1 MIKRPISWLLG
12 CSICILSSNAF
23 SQDILYEH
31 KAFLHSV
38 SPVADG
44 AIGDGEYASSEFLS
58 FVDIENPGNP
68 FPGLNQMC
76 GDVDCND
83 EDPADGDADLS
94 ATIHWGYTD
103 TDFFMAFD
111 VTDQTIDAD
120 EGAAPF
126 QNDGVELVIDGDGFK
141 SGFDG
146 ARDWSL
152 EGFKLNTDTINEGTG
167 DGAGPLWVEEN
178 PGPGEWTHAVELK
191 DDDTGYILEFQVPLG
206 SIDTDESDPPTTSD
220 FADEAVAA
228 TTGDTLRMNFAINDI
243 DIEGAGQ
250 GEGTHAM
257 WWMVEDDP
265 QSPWG
270 GAERVWVVG
279 MELAG
284 PPEPS
289 VAGDFNGNEVR
300 DAGDIDILSAAIA
313 DNSDDAQFDLNGD
326 GAVNVGDRTTLITD
340 LMNTFS
346 GDANL
351 DGEFNSSDFV
361 AVFSAGEY
369 EDAIAGNSTW
379 ATGDFNGDGDF
390 DSGDFV
396 VAFAEG
402 GYELGPMEGGF
413 MPTPE
418 PSAALLVGVGL
429 LGLVARR
436 RR

>member
-1 MIKRPISWLLG
+1 MIRHRVSWLMFFSL
-12 CSICILSSNAF
+12 CFLSSRAF
-23 SQDILYEH
+23 SQDVLLEH
-31 KAFLHSV
+31 QAFLQTV

-44 AIGDGEYASSEFLS
+44 AIGANEYSSSQFLS
-58 FVDIENPGNP
+58 FVDAENPGNP

-76 GDVDCND
+76 GFVDCND
-83 EDPADGDADLS
+83 EDPVDGDADLS
-94 ATIHWGYTD
+94 ATVHWGYTD
-103 TDFFMAFD
+103 TDFFIGFD

-126 QNDGVELVIDGDGFK
+126 QNDGVELVIDGDGF
-141 SGFDG
+141 GDG
-146 ARDWSL
+146 SDDGRDWSL
-152 EGFKLNTDTINEGTG
+152 EGYKLNTDTINDGMA
-167 DGAGPLWVEEN
+167 DGAGPLWVPEN
-178 PGPGEWTHAVELK
+178 PVAGEWTHAVELK

-206 SIDTDESDPPTTSD
+206 SIDTESSDPPTTGD

-228 TTGDTLRMNFAINDI
+228 KTGDTLRMNFAINDI

-279 MELAG
+279 MTLAG
-284 PPEPS
+284 ASGPE
-289 VAGDFNGNEVR
+289 GDLDGSGVR
-300 DAGDIDILSAAIA
+300 DAGDIDALSAAIA
-313 DNSDDAQFDLNGD
+313 ANSNDAQFDLNGD
-326 GAVNVGDRTTLITD
+326 GAVNAGDRATLITD

-351 DGEFNSSDFV
+351 DGEFNSGDFV
-361 AVFSAGEY
+361 AVFTAGEY

-379 ATGDFNGDGDF
+379 ATGDWNGDGDF

-402 GYELGPMEGGF
+402 GFEIGPMEGGF
-413 MPTPE
+413 MATPE
-418 PSAALLVGVGL
+418 PSATILFALGL
-429 LGLVARR
+429 LGFLAKRR
-436 RR
+436 R